1 MAYIQDIQNDIIE
14 EFDMF
19 EEWMEKYEHII
30 ELGKA
35 LPLIDKQYKTVD
47 HLIKGCQ
54 SQVWLRAQLQ
64 EGYVIYTADSDAIM
78 TKGII
83 ALLVRTFSKQ
93 NPSDI
98 LNANTDFIDK
108 IGLKEQLSPTRA
120 NGLLSMVKQMKLYAL
135 AFQSKNTNAC

>member
-1 MAYIQDIQNDIIE
+1 MASIQNIQNDIIE

-30 ELGKA
+30 DLGKS
-35 LPLIDKQYKTVD
+35 LPLIDAQYKTDD
-47 HLIKGCQ
+47 HSIKGCQ
-54 SQVWLRAQLQ
+54 SQVWLHAEM
-64 EGYVIYTADSDAIM
+64 EGDKVVYTADSDAIM

-83 ALLVRTFSKQ
+83 ALLVRTFSDQ
-93 NPSDI
+93 THNDI
-98 LNANTDFIDK
+98 VVADTTFIDQ

-135 AFQSKNTNAC
+135 AFQSKMA